1 MLVETALAAHVLAAA
16 ASPLLGAVAPGN
28 HAVAFRVLGRRDAA
42 RRDRPVQIALWLP
55 AAEPGSKAP
64 LAFRDYFALSLT
76 EKELTPAA
84 DEARAKAEA
93 GWKSF
98 LAERGVPEETADRWL
113 SAPML
118 ARPDAVPARGR
129 FPLVL
134 VAQGN
139 GQSAMDQAVLAEV
152 LASHGYAV
160 ATCPSP
166 MNVSGPMQDASEIA
180 ARAEE
185 QAADLAFVLRQLQR
199 DPHADA
205 ARIAV
210 VGHSFGARGALL
222 FAMQESAVRCLV
234 SLDGG
239 IGTALGRDSM
249 EGSRLFKTSGLGV
262 PLLHAYEELDDY
274 MKPDFALLK
283 KVAGDR
289 LELLPTRGLHHVHF
303 TTLGFAASAW
313 PEVARATGAGPGAP
327 ESLSAV
333 VERTLD
339 VLGRALSSLGR

>member
-1 MLVETALAAHVLAAA
+1 VLLETALAALVLAAP
-16 ASPLLGAVAPGN
+16 ASPLLGGVRPGP
-28 HAVAFRVLGRRDAA
+28 HAVAFRVLGRRDAG

-55 AAEPGSKAP
+55 AADPGSKPP
-64 LAFRDYFALSLT
+64 LAYRDYFALSLT
-76 EKELTPAA
+76 EKQLVHAA
-84 DEARAKAEA
+84 KDARAEA
-93 GWKSF
+93 GWSSF
-98 LAERGVPEETADRWL
+98 LAERGIPEELAARWL
-113 SAPML
+113 GAPML
-118 ARPDAVPARGR
+118 ARVDAAPARGR

-139 GQSAMDQAVLAEV
+139 SQSAMDQAVLAEL

-166 MNVSGPMQDASEIA
+166 MNISGPMQDASEIA

-185 QAADLAFVLRQLQR
+185 QAADLAFVLRQLER
-199 DPHADA
+199 DPHVDA
-205 ARIAV
+205 ARLAV

-222 FAMQESAVRCLV
+222 LAMQERAVRALV

-239 IGTALGRDSM
+239 IGTALGRDAM
-249 EGSRLFKTSGLGV
+249 EGSRLFKASGLGI

-274 MKPDFALLK
+274 MKPDFGLLR
-283 KVAGDR
+283 KVAGEHLD
-289 LELLPTRGLHHVHF
+289 LLPTRGLHHVHF

-313 PEVARATGAGPGAP
+313 PEVAHATGAGPEAP
-327 ESLSAV
+327 ESLSTV

-339 VLGRALSSLGR
+339 VVARALAPAVQ

>member
-1 MLVETALAAHVLAAA
+1 MLVEAALAAQVLAAA
-16 ASPLLGAVAPGN
+16 ATPLLGPVAPGER
-28 HAVAFRVLGRRDAA
+28 AVAFRVLGRRDAA

-55 AAEPGSKAP
+55 AEPGAKPP

-76 EKELTPAA
+76 EKDLVPVAE
-84 DEARAKAEA
+84 DARAKAEA

-118 ARPDAVPARGR
+118 ARPDAAPARGR

-166 MNVSGPMQDASEIA
+166 MNISGPMQDASEIA
-180 ARAEE
+180 AWAEE
-185 QAADLAFVLRQLQR
+185 QAADLAFVLRQLER
-199 DPHADA
+199 EPHVDTT
-205 ARIAV
+205 RVAV

-222 FAMQESAVRCLV
+222 FAMQERAARCLV

-239 IGTALGRDSM
+239 IGTALGREAM

-274 MKPDFALLK
+274 MKPDFALLR
-283 KVAGDR
+283 KVAGER
-289 LELLPTRGLHHVHF
+289 LELVPTRGLHHVHF

-313 PEVARATGAGPGAP
+313 PEVARATGAGPEAA
-327 ESLSAV
+327 ESLAAV
-333 VERTLD
+333 AARTIELIA
-339 VLGRALSSLGR
+339 RALAPAPR